1 MSGLSI
7 VIPIYNNSSQAV
19 RCVNS
24 IYKYIEL
31 DENNYEVI
39 LADDFSDREDFINL
53 EDNIK
58 KLRKRN
64 IIIKKNKENY
74 GPAKT
79 RNIGASLAKFD
90 NILFLDS
97 DTVLYKDISSK
108 ILKNLDDYDAVNG
121 HYHYIPVNDETS
133 AHFKALYNFYHFS
146 KKGKCPYT
154 TFNGACAAIKAKAFF
169 GVKGYNEDIKF
180 GMDYENEEIGR
191 RIVKKHKMILDPEI
205 NVMHEF
211 PRFLKMM
218 KLYFLRGIPYV
229 QFILKEK
236 KLDGTGPGDKKT
248 VLSIV
253 FSLLLVVSLVFYFLF
268 NKIIFLKL
276 FFVLFICNFLLNI
289 ETYLFV
295 MRKKLSFLPT
305 FMLVNLFLNNV
316 LFISVIFGLF
326 KYTLDFFKSKL

>member
-108 ILKNLDDYDAVNG
+108 ILKNLDDCDAVNG

-146 KKGKCPYT
+146 KKGKCPYA

-169 GVKGYNEDIKF
+169 EVKGYNEDIKF

-211 PRFLKMM
+211 PKFLKMM

-253 FSLLLVVSLVFYFLF
+253 LSLLLVVSLVSYFLF
-268 NKIIFLKL
+268 YKIIFLKL

>member
-1 MSGLSI
+1 MSRLSI
-7 VIPIYNNSSQAV
+7 VIPIYNNSKQAV

-24 IYKYIEL
+24 IYKFIEL
-31 DENNYEVI
+31 DKNNYEII
-39 LADDFSDREDFINL
+39 LVDDFSDREDFINL
-53 EDNIK
+53 ESNIK
-58 KLRKRN
+58 KLNKRN
-64 IIIKKNKENY
+64 IIIKKNKENC

-79 RNIGASLAKFD
+79 RNVGASLTKFE

-97 DTVLYKDISSK
+97 DTVLYKDISLK
-108 ILKNLDDYDAVNG
+108 ILKNLDDNDAVNG

-133 AHFKALYNFYHFS
+133 SHFKALYNFYHFS
-146 KKGKCPYT
+146 KKGKCTYA

-169 GVKGYNEDIKF
+169 EVKGYNENIKF

-191 RIVKKHKMILDPEI
+191 RIAKKYKMILDPEI

-211 PRFLKMM
+211 PKFIKMM

-248 VLSIV
+248 VFSIILSI
-253 FSLLLVVSLVFYFLF
+253 LLVLSLFFYLLF
-268 NKIIFLKL
+268 YKTIFLNL
-276 FFVLFICNFLLNI
+276 FLVLFICNFIVNI

-295 MRKKLSFLPT
+295 TRKKLSFLPT